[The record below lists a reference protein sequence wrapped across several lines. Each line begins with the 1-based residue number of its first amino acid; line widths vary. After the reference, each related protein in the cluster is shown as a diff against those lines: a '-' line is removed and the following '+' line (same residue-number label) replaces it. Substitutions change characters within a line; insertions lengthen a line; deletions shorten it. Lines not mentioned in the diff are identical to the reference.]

1 MKKKLMIFAIIWLT
15 ALLIGSSPS
24 VSADFF
30 DCVVN
35 IKPENP
41 TILDEVKVYVNFLF
55 RTHPPF
61 VQDFGLISKD
71 GNSFS
76 VTVTILVPRKDEVCL
91 QILHTANFTYS
102 LGKLDIGNYTF
113 NLYVKTVHGSE
124 GYWLEKRI
132 DFSVTSSE
140 NVMPEFSS
148 TFVLLLM
155 FMLTLLS
162 FFIIKTQKRF
172 LSQKL

>member
-15 ALLIGSSPS
+15 ALSIGKLPS
-24 VSADFF
+24 VSADFY
-30 DCVVN
+30 DCVIE

-41 TILDEVKVYVNFLF
+41 TVLDEVKVYVNFLF

-61 VQDFGLISKD
+61 VQDFGLISRD

-76 VTVTILVPRKDEVCL
+76 VIVTILVPRRDEVCL

-102 LGKLDIGNYTF
+102 LGKLDVGNYAF

-124 GYWLEKRI
+124 GYWLEKSI
-132 DFSVTSSE
+132 DFSVVSSE

-148 TFVLLLM
+148 IFVLLLM

-162 FFIIKTQKRF
+162 LFIIKTQRRF